1 MDYVDPARMGGE
13 PRPTAS
19 PTGGYG
25 GGRPVDDERLRLS
38 DVGKLGRRA
47 RQRLVRTARYEDRP
61 TFPKLLAAHLQC
73 DLDDL
78 EVVEESWPP
87 YDLVNVQVGL
97 DAFLAEAGVSHQI
110 VGMRDHRHRE
120 FGLTD
125 LLRPPSE
132 HEDYGPHPG
141 NVGWTQLACG
151 PGGEVRPAA
160 LAAIYLVTIDERARD
175 DGAVDAPTHLALM
188 IRAADPEMGSGVVRL
203 HIVADQ
209 PGAALAAASGIRRL
223 AIEHNVFRGQVIS
236 FEHDMFGERASA
248 LQFHTR
254 PNVTADEV
262 ILPAETLAT
271 IRRQVVGVAEHREQ
285 LLAADQHLKR
295 GLLLYGPPGVGKTHS
310 VRFLIAQMTDVT
322 IVELSGESL
331 HAIGTACSVAR
342 TLQPAMIV
350 VEDVDLIAEEREM
363 YGGANPVLFSLLNEM
378 DGLAEDTDVVFLLTT
393 NRAEALEPALAAR
406 PGRVDQAVELQLPD
420 ADARRRLFALYRG
433 SLDVDESNLD
443 SVIGRTDGVTAS
455 FLKELLRRAALVAA
469 DAGDDGDRISVSAA
483 QLDDALDELMDTRN
497 AMTRTLLGGRR
508 SLRDRSSSNPP
519 WLDEG
524 GADAPWL
531 EDEG

>member
-1 MDYVDPARMGGE
+1 MHEVYADYEGSSGFE
-13 PRPTAS
+13 SSEAS
-19 PTGGYG
+19 PGLQHVTVAPG
-25 GGRPVDDERLRLS
+25 VDDDEHLRAS
-38 DVGKLGRRA
+38 DVGKLARRLRRRVVGAA
-47 RQRLVRTARYEDRP
+47 RADDRP
-61 TFPKLLAAHLQC
+61 TFARLLADHLAVP
-73 DLDDL
+73 LEGL
-78 EVVEESWPP
+78 EVVEESWPS
-87 YDLVNVQVGL
+87 YELVNVQVGL
-97 DAFLAEAGVSHQI
+97 DTWLAQGERTHVL
-110 VGMRDHRHRE
+110 VGLANFRHRE

-125 LLRPPSE
+125 LLQPVTGYD
-132 HEDYGPHPG
+132 HGPTPG
-141 NVGWTQLACG
+141 NVAWSNLASG
-151 PGGEVRPAA
+151 PDGQVRPAVRA
-160 LAAIYLVTIDERARD
+160 GLYLVN
-175 DGAVDAPTHLALM
+175 DGGTRSAVLVL
-188 IRAADPEMGSGVVRL
+188 AADPQSGMGMAQLHVVSSHPGVAAAA
-203 HIVADQ
+203 ADQ
-209 PGAALAAASGIRRL
+209 VRRL
-223 AIEHNVFRGQVIS
+223 AVERNVFRGQVIS

-483 QLDDALDELMDTRN
+483 QLDAALDELMDTRN

-508 SLRDRSSSNPP
+508 SLRDRSSANPP